1 MGFGL
6 IANSVFFFLT
16 YLKFTSD
23 LCNEVLYRLIN
34 EYLMHIKLLQMLSL
48 YMSCLFC
55 FWIQWTSFYIHYFIW
70 LMGMGLVFLQ
80 FLRNFVFNK
89 KKNKQIS
96 NLNGNSLISKHSD
109 PA

>member
-6 IANSVFFFLT
+6 IANSVLVFFT

-48 YMSCLFC
+48 YMSYF
-55 FWIQWTSFYIHYFIW
+55 FVSESSESHSTFTSSF
-70 LMGMGLVFLQ
+70 GLWEWASF
-80 FLRNFVFNK
+80 FSSSFVTLYLTRK
-89 KKNKQIS
+89 KQIS
-96 NLNGNSLISKHSD
+96 NLNDNSVIFQ
-109 PA
+109 AF